1 MLFPASQHLGQE
13 DMSQEDTGLDAPTLE
28 GTLGPVPS
36 LRNEHNLRL
45 FVHFDVGLS
54 LRDLYPFLRDSFL
67 NVV

>member
-36 LRNEHNLRL
+36 LRNEHNRL
-45 FVHFDVGLS
+45 FVHSDVGLS

-67 NVV
+67 VVV